1 MKKQKEENSKVIIQN
16 NTNDNEVDSLKKEI
30 EQLKEEIKN
39 MTIAHKDEM
48 KNLINDKDLLF
59 KEKLGLENK
68 ISKMKSSIMDLTNK
82 FEAEIS
88 NKEKK
93 VKLVNEN
100 NSKLFNDLQAKNKN
114 YNTEIKNM
122 QNVVNSLKKEKYDLE
137 TIVLMQEE
145 KIKQYQKNYPKKEIL
160 RRNKNVSSSQ
170 KIITTTNIKPP
181 ILKKNYSHYKSNIT
195 ESNFDDFSLPIIHN

>member
-1 MKKQKEENSKVIIQN
+1 M
-16 NTNDNEVDSLKKEI
+16 LKKEI
-30 EQLKEEIKN
+30 EQLKEEIKS
-39 MTIAHKDEM
+39 MTTIHMEEM
-48 KNLINDKDLLF
+48 KNLINEKDLLF

-68 ISKMKSSIMDLTNK
+68 ITKMKTSIMELTNK
-82 FEAEIS
+82 FETELS

-100 NSKLFNDLQAKNKN
+100 NSKLFNDLQTKNKN
-114 YNTEIKNM
+114 YNSEIKNM

-145 KIKQYQKNYPKKEIL
+145 KIKQFQKHYPKKEIL

-170 KIITTTNIKPP
+170 KIITTTNIRPP
-181 ILKKNYSHYKSNIT
+181 ILKKNYSHYKANNST